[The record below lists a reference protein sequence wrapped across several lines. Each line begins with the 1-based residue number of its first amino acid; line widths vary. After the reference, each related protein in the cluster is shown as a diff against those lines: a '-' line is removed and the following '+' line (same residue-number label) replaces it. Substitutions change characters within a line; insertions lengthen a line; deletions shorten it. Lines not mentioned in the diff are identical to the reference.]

1 MKNLKIYTN
10 SIKNDYTLYA
20 IGHRQPGP
28 RPGGPRGPIPGGP
41 GPGRPGPGRPRSID
55 IKVLKKV
62 A

>member
-10 SIKNDYTLYA
+10 NMLNDYTLYG

-28 RPGGPRGPIPGGP
+28 RPGGPRGPMPGGP
-41 GPGRPGPGRPRSID
+41 GPGRPGPRNID
-55 IKVLKKV
+55 NKVLKKV